1 MEETVNVFELY
12 NEYKNIKDV
21 ANEEDDCIRAIDVQ
35 KILKWISEYRNRSI
49 LKEYTTEFKEN
60 IDCTDIDIHYDYQ
73 NNILTMVIYNYITTD
88 ILTVRRND
96 TNKII
101 LANYSSTYEN
111 AFHNVKEIFNENKVI
126 IDELMNKMEKLKK
139 LEEQNIELKSINSS
153 FVCKFNGKGEEQIL
167 YKNSENEIKN
177 FKNQEL
183 FEKLYVRISD
193 CPKYIQKN
201 LEQMRSEEINTK
213 SLKRRFGYRFRKNK

>member
-1 MEETVNVFELY
+1 MEETINVFELY

-21 ANEEDDCIRAIDVQ
+21 ADEEVDCVRAIDVQ

-60 IDCTDIDIHYDYQ
+60 IDCTDIDLHYDYQ

-88 ILTVRRND
+88 ILTIKRND
-96 TNKII
+96 TNKIV

-139 LEEQNIELKSINSS
+139 LEEQNLELKSINSS

-183 FEKLYVRISD
+183 FEKLYVRINE
-193 CPKYIQKN
+193 CPMFIQKN

-213 SLKRRFGYRFRKNK
+213 SLKRGFGYRFKKNK

>member
-1 MEETVNVFELY
+1 
-12 NEYKNIKDV
+12 
-21 ANEEDDCIRAIDVQ
+21 
-35 KILKWISEYRNRSI
+35 
-49 LKEYTTEFKEN
+49 
-60 IDCTDIDIHYDYQ
+60 
-73 NNILTMVIYNYITTD
+73 
-88 ILTVRRND
+88 
-96 TNKII
+96 
-101 LANYSSTYEN
+101 
-111 AFHNVKEIFNENKVI
+111 
-126 IDELMNKMEKLKK
+126 MNKMEQLKK

-193 CPKYIQKN
+193 CPKFIQKN
-201 LEQMRSEEINTK
+201 LERMRSEETNAK